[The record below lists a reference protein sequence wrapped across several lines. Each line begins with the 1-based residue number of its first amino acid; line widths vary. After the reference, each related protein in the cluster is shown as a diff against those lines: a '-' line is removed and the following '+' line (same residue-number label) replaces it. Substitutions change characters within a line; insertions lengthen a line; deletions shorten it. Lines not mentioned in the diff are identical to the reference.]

1 MMILRSS
8 PASPFGRKVKIVAGL
23 LGLLDRIEVVTTDTN
38 SPDDP
43 LRKDNPLGKI
53 PTLVTDDGV
62 AIYDSRVIVDYL
74 DMLAGG
80 DKVIPAD
87 PKSRIEVLTLLALA
101 DGISD
106 ASLLIVYE
114 GRYRPV
120 EKHVASWTDHQAGKV
135 KRGLDYLENRLKPV
149 DSMPNVGQIS
159 AACALGY
166 QDLRFGGH
174 WRGDYPKLVAW
185 LDDFEAKVPMYAKT
199 RVTPT

>member
-23 LGLLDRIEVVTTDTN
+23 LGLLDRIDVVTADTGN
-38 SPDDP
+38 SEDP
-43 LRKDNPLGKI
+43 VRKDNPLGKI
-53 PTLVTDDGV
+53 PTLVTDEGQ
-62 AIYDSRVIVDYL
+62 AIYDSRVIVEYL

-80 DKVIPAD
+80 GKVIPAD
-87 PKSRIEVLTLLALA
+87 PKQRIEVLTLLALC
-101 DGISD
+101 DGIND

-120 EKHVASWTDHQAGKV
+120 EKHVASWTEHQAGKV
-135 KRGLDYLENRLKPV
+135 KRGLDYLEKTLKPV
-149 DSMPNVGQIS
+149 SVLPNVGEVA
-159 AACALGY
+159 AACVLGY
-166 QDLRFGGH
+166 LDLRFGGQ

-185 LDDFEAKVPMYAKT
+185 LDDFEAKVPMYAQT